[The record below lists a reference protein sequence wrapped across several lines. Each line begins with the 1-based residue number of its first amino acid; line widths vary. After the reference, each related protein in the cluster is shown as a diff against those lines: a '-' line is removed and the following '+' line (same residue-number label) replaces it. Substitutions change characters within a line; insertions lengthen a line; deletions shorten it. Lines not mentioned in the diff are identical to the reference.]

1 MRGHERSLI
10 PVDFHVIMNRLDQ
23 THLGRPGIAFLII
36 QHRRGVGGRCSILAV
51 LVVRHFPVVAI
62 VRIMEG
68 PAIQQKLV
76 PVPYHGTT
84 FKATTVGGNFR
95 RRGGRWYVGRW

>member
-1 MRGHERSLI
+1 
-10 PVDFHVIMNRLDQ
+10 MNRLDQ

-36 QHRRGVGGRCSILAV
+36 QHRRGVEGRWSVLVLAV
-51 LVVRHFPVVAI
+51 VLHFPVVAI

-76 PVPYHGTT
+76 PVPYYGTT

-95 RRGGRWYVGRW
+95 RRRGWWYVGRW

>member
-1 MRGHERSLI
+1 
-10 PVDFHVIMNRLDQ
+10 MNRLDQ

-36 QHRRGVGGRCSILAV
+36 QHRRGVGGGGRVLAV
-51 LVVRHFPVVAI
+51 VLHFPVVAI

-76 PVPYHGTT
+76 PVPYYGTT

-95 RRGGRWYVGRW
+95 RRRGWWYVGRW

>member
-1 MRGHERSLI
+1 
-10 PVDFHVIMNRLDQ
+10 MNRLDQ

-36 QHRRGVGGRCSILAV
+36 QHRRGVGGRWSVLVLAV
-51 LVVRHFPVVAI
+51 VLHFPIVAI

-68 PAIQQKLV
+68 PSIQQKLV
-76 PVPYHGTT
+76 PVPYYGTT

-95 RRGGRWYVGRW
+95 RRRGWWYVGR